1 MKSIRALILVCIFFT
16 SAVLCFAAGII
27 DENVIREFT
36 YYGDTYSFGAS
47 AQSGWEILS
56 ASANGGG
63 SGNWVASPPATNA
76 DGSKNYPRGSVS
88 AYGMRIPGASS
99 ANMFSAILS
108 GSIRP
113 TGPGEGSQ
121 TYTYS
126 VRAQFKGELSL
137 DPTTQTAPLWGS
149 APQSYRLL
157 STYDGDAHL
166 IGGYWRTT
174 PNRAGEN
181 STTDYTRSWASYYGG
196 ETRWPGVLTVE
207 GSAHSDG
214 GDGKSAVLRVVGVSS
229 ITATTTDN
237 RTQTSSTDGL
247 QRNSYQEAVKDSNN
261 NNIPEEIPTLFSKQA
276 EPVTLSAS
284 PTPGTPWPMYSTEGN
299 LSYPIWSI
307 SNVTNQY
314 DYLTSIHGASSGVKA
329 AKGFGNL
336 QVNASCG
343 NHKSLFLKF
352 IRVKF
357 AKKNIYA
364 GWDMHEIHDVTQY
377 LAGKSSIMGCANPST
392 CTNLQCNHRGVYDE
406 SHFSWS
412 VNGDAELVLT
422 QNNQTVYAK
431 SFSPAEEKDKPTTT
445 KKYFTGKIRFTKPS
459 LVTENNITVTATSE
473 ELSNETDSF
482 TIIPQY
488 INLSVQG
495 VAEVEYV
502 LNNGSLQLNNPQN
515 AESTVGAFIPVN
527 DNDSNHDRNVDRNM
541 ETETAG
547 TDPDLVE
554 ISIVKKINGTIDSDH
569 PITLSLYHVN
579 GGASG
584 IKVWKDASRSELF
597 IDGSGSKQF
606 TSAASVPASVFI
618 EAVGATS
625 ANLTISHSFAV
636 NTDPADTNWYSS
648 NICDS
653 MRLNAFSVDLR
664 VDGVQDENTVVDNTT
679 GNPSRILVHEE
690 FPGGEINIK
699 PAGGEIIAKIDTEE
713 QPKSLYLI
721 PLTFSGSNL
730 VRALQQNQG
739 QTNEDN
745 NRTITFTCNSDKVEF
760 FERVKNANGIDVVD
774 ANNNPVYK
782 KLSTIALKVS
792 DLPKTVYMRPIKDSD
807 SKRDVELKLS
817 YTSPQNAASHEDTV
831 KLTFLN
837 LDVDVDSNNDGT
849 VAVDDEA
856 EDETELYAPIEIN
869 SGDKD
874 NDGIADNI
882 DFEISGTNN
891 VFKEMK
897 ICLPKSIDLNNCKIK
912 INYGAASLPDANG
925 NFTSSGNQSLRL
937 WKKQSN
943 QLRTAADYIAPTCED
958 DPSTPETNEET
969 YYTPT
974 ELLGA
979 GERTGSLWVESVC
992 QANGYN
998 AQITV
1003 TIIPITTRTV
1013 SDSTVFPA
1021 DEANIPETYN
1031 LSDTVGFSTLG
1042 INLTFPNPIPA
1053 VPAAGTT
1060 PVSRGYDTILISNI
1074 ADESSNAQCP
1084 DYANFESRNDTS
1096 LLQMNMTVSIGNL
1109 SRENFKIKFEYE
1121 GVAQLNNLNRAQIDC
1136 SEIKDIFMRGNK
1148 KFWDYTPFKKGLI
1161 RVWASSK
1168 PVENAGVWSS
1178 AKVITATS
1186 ARDYAKYGIGTGN
1199 YFAPTN
1205 SDEDAYLLSDLFPD
1219 SNNSNFAM
1227 TFWLEGINPSEKTP
1241 IKATLLYNDN
1251 NSWREIAASFVN
1263 VRVLEAKVILNTNND
1278 KDYALDE
1285 TDHKIKDQHDG
1296 FQGWFADPFPE
1307 GTRNGD
1313 KSGMDRVK
1321 SRGWNNVTPASN
1333 TWGMENL
1340 FPAKITLPKLPT
1352 SNMVYS
1358 IVSDADVF
1366 IEKPDNVI
1374 GLQYLTQ
1381 DCTEAILRKISTT
1394 QESPFFN
1401 AITDPILLT
1410 QGANKEL
1417 LFSAYRDSDEIRIK
1431 VSLYLFEE
1439 TGNPLSKRILLD
1451 NSVVTFRPIDRYFW
1465 MGSCRTLESENSS
1478 YPNDPGKPPSEVN
1491 QYGNVTSC
1499 SGWSDIESSQ
1509 MVNPCGQYFVYL
1521 HGFHSNETDAIASN
1535 RIVFRRLYWS
1545 GYRGNYIGITWQ
1557 GNSIGFDLYN
1567 YFDCNM
1573 ENALL
1578 SGRAVK
1584 NFLSSLGNNPMNRHI
1599 AAHSLGNLV
1608 MWEALRQHALCNQNT
1623 KLVNNAVS
1631 IQAAVWEE
1639 AFWPQTSLTYQKQ
1652 EYTLGIPN
1660 TGTVT
1665 DFYSIDRLINNS
1677 WVFWFNQGDNG
1688 MYAAKKA
1695 VNMAINS
1702 YVSVDE
1708 YLNGTSPVSMKRN
1721 DFYSSKDY
1729 YNRSSGLHRNPN
1741 SLPDKAAMFKEGEVI
1756 RQGLSIP
1763 LSAFTDPVGTKA
1775 QTHFGNNNINAI
1787 EHGWRYNKHSDYQ
1800 ELPFYSIKG
1809 WYNVIFESMN

>member
-1 MKSIRALILVCIFFT
+1 MKSIRALILVCIFFA
-16 SAVLCFAAGII
+16 SAVLCFATGII
-27 DENVIREFT
+27 DENIIREFT

-88 AYGMRIPGASS
+88 AYGMRIPGTSS

-196 ETRWPGVLTVE
+196 ETRWPGILTVE

-214 GDGKSAVLRVVGVSS
+214 GDGKSAALRVVGVSS

-237 RTQTSSTDGL
+237 RTQTSSTDGI

-261 NNIPEEIPTLFSKQA
+261 NNIPEEIPTLFAKQA
-276 EPVTLSAS
+276 EAVTLSAS
-284 PTPGTPWPMYSTEGN
+284 PTPGTPWPMYSTEDN

-307 SNVTNQY
+307 SNVTNQS
-314 DYLTSIHGASSGVKA
+314 DYLTSIHGVSSGVKA
-329 AKGFGNL
+329 EKGFGNL

-364 GWDMHEIHDVTQY
+364 GWNMHDEHNVTQY

-431 SFSPAEEKDKPTTT
+431 SFSPAEEKDKPATT

-495 VAEVEYV
+495 VAEEEYV
-502 LNNGSLQLNNPQN
+502 LNNGLLQLNNPQN

-541 ETETAG
+541 EAETAG

-554 ISIVKKINGTIDSDH
+554 ITIVKKINGTIDAGH
-569 PITLSLYHVN
+569 PVTLSLYHVN
-579 GGASG
+579 DGASE
-584 IKVWKDASRSELF
+584 IKIWKDASRSELF

-606 TSAASVPASVFI
+606 TSAASVPASVFV

-625 ANLTISHSFAV
+625 ANLTISHSFAT
-636 NTDPADTNWYSS
+636 NTAPADTNWYSS
-648 NICDS
+648 NISDS
-653 MRLNAFSVDLR
+653 MRLNGFSVNLS
-664 VDGVQDENTVVDNTT
+664 VNGVQDESTVVDNTT
-679 GNPSRILVHEE
+679 GNSSRILAYEE

-699 PAGGEIIAKIDTEE
+699 PSSGWIIAQIDTEE

-721 PLTFSGSNL
+721 PITFSGSNL
-730 VRALQQNQG
+730 VRALQLGQG

-745 NRTITFTCNSDKVEF
+745 DREITFACNSDKVEF
-760 FERVKNANGIDVVD
+760 FERVKNVSGIDVVN
-774 ANNNPVYK
+774 ANNNPVFK
-782 KLSTIALKVS
+782 KLTSITQTVS
-792 DLPKTVYMRPIKDSD
+792 DLPRTIYMRPIKDSD

-817 YTSPQNAASHEDTV
+817 YTSPQNGALHEDIV
-831 KLTFLN
+831 KLTLLN

-882 DFEISGTNN
+882 DFEISGVNN

-912 INYGAASLPDANG
+912 INYGAASLPDAYG
-925 NFTSSGNQSLRL
+925 NFTSSGKQSLRL

-958 DPSTPETNEET
+958 DPSTPETSEET
-969 YYTPT
+969 YYTPA

-992 QANGYN
+992 HANDYN

-1031 LSDTVGFSTLG
+1031 LSDTVGFSNLG
-1042 INLTFPNPIPA
+1042 INLTFPYPIPTT
-1053 VPAAGTT
+1053 PASGTT
-1060 PVSRGYDTILISNI
+1060 VASRGYDTVLISNI
-1074 ADESSNAQCP
+1074 ADESSNAQRP
-1084 DYANFESRNDTS
+1084 DYANFEARNDTS

-1109 SRENFKIKFEYE
+1109 PRENFKIKFEYD
-1121 GVAQLNNLNRAQIDC
+1121 GAAQLDNLERAEIT
-1136 SEIKDIFMRGNK
+1136 SAPIKDIFMRGNK
-1148 KFWDYTPFKKGLI
+1148 RFWDYTPFKKGLI

-1168 PVENAGVWSS
+1168 PIENAGVWSN

-1186 ARDYAKYGIGTGN
+1186 ARDSGKYGTGTGN
-1199 YFAPTN
+1199 YFAPAN
-1205 SDEDAYLLSDLFPD
+1205 SAENAYLLSDLFPD

-1227 TFWLEGINPSEKTP
+1227 NFWVEGINPHEKTP
-1241 IKATLLYNDN
+1241 IKATLLYNSN

-1263 VRVLEAKVILNTNND
+1263 IRVLEAKVILNTDND
-1278 KDYALDE
+1278 KDYKLDDA
-1285 TDHKIKDQHDG
+1285 DHKIKDQHDG
-1296 FQGWFADPFPE
+1296 FQGWFAEQF
-1307 GTRNGD
+1307 
-1313 KSGMDRVK
+1313 
-1321 SRGWNNVTPASN
+1321 NNATLEDATS
-1333 TWGMENL
+1333 THGFENL
-1340 FPAKITLPKLPT
+1340 FPILLKDLPRLPD
-1352 SNMVYS
+1352 SNMKYELRINHNGALTPNLNTGNNRLDYLTNSSSNPQTLKTALSNAAVSYS
-1358 IVSDADVF
+1358 ILQHNTTSDLEF
-1366 IEKPDNVI
+1366 LFGIYQI
-1374 GLQYLTQ
+1374 G
-1381 DCTEAILRKISTT
+1381 TT
-1394 QESPFFN
+1394 
-1401 AITDPILLT
+1401 
-1410 QGANKEL
+1410 ANN
-1417 LFSAYRDSDEIRIK
+1417 R
-1431 VSLYLFEE
+1431 VSLVLYPDK
-1439 TGNPLSKRILLD
+1439 TINSYIVLD
-1451 NSVVTFRPIDRYFW
+1451 ESLYTFRPLDKYFW
-1465 MGSCRTLESENSS
+1465 MGTTRGSADVS
-1478 YPNDPGKPPSEVN
+1478 YKYYTEDGRYVCAFPTYP
-1491 QYGNVTSC
+1491 NVTSVA
-1499 SGWSDIESSQ
+1499 GFSDTYDNNKDILI
-1509 MVNPCGQYFVYL
+1509 FI
-1521 HGFHSNETDAIASN
+1521 HGFNVNTTESFTWN
-1535 RIVFRRLYWS
+1535 RVVFRRLYWS
-1545 GYRGNYIGITWQ
+1545 GYRDNYLGITWA
-1557 GNSIGFDLYN
+1557 GDWGWPVSLFDSNVYGA
-1567 YFDCNM
+1567 FQT
-1573 ENALL
+1573 
-1578 SGRAVK
+1578 SRAVSQ
-1584 NFLSSLGNNPMNRHI
+1584 FLIGLPNVKINVM
-1599 AAHSLGNLV
+1599 AHSLGNLV
-1608 MWEALRQHALCNQNT
+1608 MWDALRLHKINGGNQ
-1623 KLVNNAVS
+1623 LVTNAIS
-1631 IQAAVWEE
+1631 IEGAILEE
-1639 AFWPQTSLTYQKQ
+1639 AFFPQTSIAYTTETDPEHEITYTEDQLK
-1652 EYTLGIPN
+1652 
-1660 TGTVT
+1660 
-1665 DFYSIDRLINNS
+1665 RHS
-1677 WVFWFNQGDNG
+1677 WAFWFRQISHD
-1688 MYAAKKA
+1688 ATAT
-1695 VNMAINS
+1695 VETFINS
-1702 YVSVDE
+1702 RTGADSA
-1708 YLNGTSPVSMKRN
+1708 LIIMKTWHA
-1721 DFYSSKDY
+1721 SSTRDK
-1729 YNRSSGLHRNPN
+1729 YNRDNSTAFRNPN
-1741 SLPDKAAMFKEGEVI
+1741 SNSLPETVALMKKFRRRPRLDFETPDSYQET
-1756 RQGLSIP
+1756 L
-1763 LSAFTDPVGTKA
+1763 TDPIGITSVSGA
-1775 QTHFGNNNINAI
+1775 CNCNAPDF
-1787 EHGWRYNKHSDYQ
+1787 GWRNTEHSDMKNR
-1800 ELPFYSIKG
+1800 EFYWIHAWFNEIFKNRTDIIK
-1809 WYNVIFESMN
+1809 